1 MKRIVTLLM
10 AALFL
15 AACQKEEPTSN
26 PQPAPQP
33 AVPSLAG
40 TAWVGTLADTF
51 LDYPMTITYNLD
63 FADDSTGS
71 LYVELL
77 VNGITNPVD
86 LTFHYTFDG
95 DSGLLEGDDWNFDF
109 AYHAEGP
116 TITSYIY
123 MIDDQYG
130 DTLGGEVTLYPR
142 GEAPEPPV
150 VDSFPANTD
159 WTAQQVLDGGDTV
172 TFALAFWNYG
182 AGGSLTIRLL
192 GHGVSSSMGW
202 TYNPDSHSG
211 TLILPGHTAT
221 FTYDPEE
228 DVIATNFGARMTID
242 GTTYTVGGPLQFRR

>member
-10 AALFL
+10 AALLL
-15 AACQKEEPTSN
+15 AACQKEEPTTN

-40 TAWVGTLADTF
+40 TAWVGTLADTYQG
-51 LDYPMTITYNLD
+51 YPMTITYNFD
-63 FADDSTGS
+63 FTDDSTGS

-77 VNGITNPVD
+77 VNGFTTPVN

-95 DSGLLEGDDWNFDF
+95 DSGLLEGDDWDTDF
-109 AYHAEGP
+109 SYHAEGP
-116 TITSYIY
+116 TIVTHLYI
-123 MIDDQYG
+123 IDQDG
-130 DTLGGEVTLYPR
+130 TALGGEVTLYPR
-142 GEAPEPPV
+142 GEQPAPPV
-150 VDSFPANTD
+150 VDSFPANTE
-159 WTAQQVLDGGDTV
+159 WSAQQVLDSGDTV
-172 TFALAFWNYG
+172 SFNLAFWEYG
-182 AGGSLTIRLL
+182 AGGSFTIRLL
-192 GHGVSSSMGW
+192 DHGVSSSMGW

-211 TLILPGHTAT
+211 TFTLQGNTAT

>member
-10 AALFL
+10 ATLLL

-40 TAWVGTLADTF
+40 TAWVGTLADTYQG
-51 LDYPMTITYNLD
+51 YPMTITYNFD
-63 FADDSTGS
+63 FTDDSTGS

-150 VDSFPANTD
+150 VDSFPANTE

-211 TLILPGHTAT
+211 TLILPGYTAT

-228 DVIATNFGARMTID
+228 DVIATSFGARMTID

>member
-10 AALFL
+10 AALLL
-15 AACQKEEPTSN
+15 AACQKEESTSN
-26 PQPAPQP
+26 PQP

-40 TAWVGTLADTF
+40 TAWVGMLTDTF
-51 LDYPMTITYNLD
+51 QGYPMTITYNLD

-95 DSGLLEGDDWNFDF
+95 DSGLLEGDDWNADF

-123 MIDDQYG
+123 MIEDQYG

-142 GEAPEPPV
+142 GEEPEPPV

-172 TFALAFWNYG
+172 TFALAFWDYG
-182 AGGSLTIRLL
+182 AGGSLTVRLL
-192 GHGVSSSMGW
+192 GHSVSSSMGW

-221 FTYDPEE
+221 FTYDPVE
-228 DVIATNFGARMTID
+228 DVIATSFGVRMTIN
-242 GTTYTVGGPLQFRR
+242 GTVYTVGGPLQFRR

>member
-10 AALFL
+10 AALLL
-15 AACQKEEPTSN
+15 AACQKEEPTTN

-40 TAWVGTLADTF
+40 TAWVGTLADTYQG
-51 LDYPMTITYNLD
+51 YPMTITYNLD

-95 DSGLLEGDDWNFDF
+95 DSGLLEGDDWNADF

-116 TITSYIY
+116 TITTYIY

-142 GEAPEPPV
+142 GEQPAPPV
-150 VDSFPANTD
+150 VDSFPANTE
-159 WTAQQVLDGGDTV
+159 WSAQQVLDSGDTV
-172 TFALAFWNYG
+172 TFALAFWDYG

-192 GHGVSSSMGW
+192 DHSVSTYIGW
-202 TYNPDSHSG
+202 QYTPATARG
-211 TLILPGHTAT
+211 TLTLSGHTVP
-221 FTYDPEE
+221 FTYDAAT
-228 DVIATNFGARMTID
+228 DVIACVINGRIHFGD
-242 GTTYTVGGPLQFRR
+242 ESVTVGGPLQFRR

>member
-10 AALFL
+10 AALLL
-15 AACQKEEPTSN
+15 AACQKEEPTTN

-40 TAWVGTLADTF
+40 TAWVGTLADTYQG
-51 LDYPMTITYNLD
+51 YPMTITYNLD

-77 VNGITNPVD
+77 VNGITTPID

-95 DSGLLEGDDWNFDF
+95 DSGLLEGDDWDTDF
-109 AYHAEGP
+109 SYHAEGP
-116 TITSYIY
+116 TIVTHLYI
-123 MIDDQYG
+123 IDQDG
-130 DTLGGEVTLYPR
+130 TALGGEVTLYPR
-142 GEAPEPPV
+142 GEQPAPPV
-150 VDSFPANTD
+150 VDSFPANTE
-159 WTAQQVLDGGDTV
+159 WSAQQVLDSGDTV
-172 TFALAFWNYG
+172 SFNLAFWEYG

-202 TYNPDSHSG
+202 TYNPDSHTG
-211 TLILPGHTAT
+211 TFTLQGNTAT

-228 DVIATNFGARMTID
+228 DVIATSFGARMTID

>member
-10 AALFL
+10 AALLL
-15 AACQKEEPTSN
+15 AACQKEEPTTN

-40 TAWVGTLADTF
+40 TAWVGTLADTYQG
-51 LDYPMTITYNLD
+51 YPMTITYNLD

-77 VNGITNPVD
+77 VNGITTPID

-95 DSGLLEGDDWNFDF
+95 DSGLLEGDDWDTDF
-109 AYHAEGP
+109 SYHAEGP
-116 TITSYIY
+116 TIVTHLYI
-123 MIDDQYG
+123 IDQDG
-130 DTLGGEVTLYPR
+130 TALGGEVTLYPR
-142 GEAPEPPV
+142 GEQPAPPV
-150 VDSFPANTD
+150 VDSFPANTE
-159 WTAQQVLDGGDTV
+159 WSAQQVLDSGDTV
-172 TFALAFWNYG
+172 SFNLAFWEYG

-211 TLILPGHTAT
+211 TFTLQGNTAT

>member
-10 AALFL
+10 AALLL

-40 TAWVGTLADTF
+40 TAWVGTLTDTF
-51 LDYPMTITYNLD
+51 QGYPMTITYNLD

-77 VNGITNPVD
+77 VNGFTNPVD

-95 DSGLLEGDDWNFDF
+95 DSGLLEGDDWNADF
-109 AYHAEGP
+109 TYHAEGP
-116 TITSYIY
+116 TITTYIY

-172 TFALAFWNYG
+172 TFALAFWDYG

-192 GHGVSSSMGW
+192 GHSVSSSMGW

-211 TLILPGHTAT
+211 TLILPGYTPT

-228 DVIATNFGARMTID
+228 DVIATSFGARMTID

>member
-10 AALFL
+10 AALLL
-15 AACQKEEPTSN
+15 AACQKEESTSN
-26 PQPAPQP
+26 PQP

-40 TAWVGTLADTF
+40 TAWVGMLTDTF
-51 LDYPMTITYNLD
+51 QGYPMTITYNLD

-95 DSGLLEGDDWNFDF
+95 DSGLLEGDDWNADF
-109 AYHAEGP
+109 TYHAEGP

-123 MIDDQYG
+123 MIEDQYG

-142 GEAPEPPV
+142 GEEPEPPV

-172 TFALAFWNYG
+172 TFALAFWDYG
-182 AGGSLTIRLL
+182 AGGSLTVRLL
-192 GHGVSSSMGW
+192 GHSVSSSMGW

-221 FTYDPEE
+221 FTYDPVE
-228 DVIATNFGARMTID
+228 DVIATSFGVRMTIN
-242 GTTYTVGGPLQFRR
+242 GTVYTVGGPLQFRR

>member
-10 AALFL
+10 AALLL
-15 AACQKEEPTSN
+15 AACQKEEPTTN

-40 TAWVGTLADTF
+40 TAWVGSLTDTF

-77 VNGITNPVD
+77 VNGITNPVN

-95 DSGLLEGDDWNFDF
+95 DSGLLEGDDWDTDF
-109 AYHAEGP
+109 SYHAEGP
-116 TITSYIY
+116 TIVIHLYI
-123 MIDDQYG
+123 IDQDG
-130 DTLGGEVTLYPR
+130 TALGGEVTLYPR
-142 GEAPEPPV
+142 GEQPAPPE
-150 VDSFPANTD
+150 VDSFPANTE
-159 WTAQQVLDGGDTV
+159 WSAQQVLDSGDTV
-172 TFALAFWNYG
+172 SFNLAFWEYG

-211 TLILPGHTAT
+211 TFTLQGNTAT